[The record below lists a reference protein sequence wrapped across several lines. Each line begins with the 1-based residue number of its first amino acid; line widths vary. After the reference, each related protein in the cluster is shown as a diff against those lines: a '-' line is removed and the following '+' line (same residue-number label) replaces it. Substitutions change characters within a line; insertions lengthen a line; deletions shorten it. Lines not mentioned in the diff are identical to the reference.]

1 MFYICKNQKL
11 GPFCDLEWHSH
22 IKNPKIQDMNLFKS
36 ALLSLCFLLL
46 SSTIVLAQNAGNLLA
61 GKDLSTIKVDALTD
75 AELAQIQAQLKQ
87 TGVSIDMVESQAI
100 AKGMSPAEFAKLK
113 ARLANVKG
121 GSKSTSP
128 LTKKTVKKTT
138 DNAQDSTEQE
148 TFIESKI
155 NPLIYGSELFANSQG
170 FKNNE
175 NVATPLNYEVGTNDV
190 LKLVV
195 YGVQEYS
202 ADLDVSKEGTVLIQN
217 VGRVKVAGLSIEA
230 ATTRIKQQMGNTAY
244 PSLRSG
250 ESKMALTVGDTRT
263 IQVTIIGAQRSG
275 NYNVSSLSN
284 VLSALTMAGGPSEIG
299 SYRAIE
305 LIRDN
310 KVVKTFDL
318 YAFMQNGDQ
327 SQNMGLKDRDVIKV
341 PPYKGRIEIKGQVKR
356 PGIFELNATENFKQF
371 LQYAGGFDDTAYT
384 AWVKVIQKNEKEKAV
399 KDLAQNQFSTYQPQ
413 GGDII
418 QVSKILDRFQ
428 NRVKLTGAVFRP
440 DVYELTEGMRISD
453 LVQRADGLRED
464 AFIGRAQLI
473 RLKPNLLK
481 ELVTINLSKALQ
493 KDPNENIFL
502 QREDELY
509 VNSIV
514 DLRDSLTVDLLGEVR
529 SQGRFNYVDSMTV
542 KDLILMAGGFNYA
555 ANKQIEVARLVQYGD
570 RVTNNQV
577 ATILKTEVNGD
588 LSFNAGQENFVLQP
602 MDVVTITKKVGFTN
616 PEVVSISGQVQNV
629 GKYTL
634 STRVER
640 VSDIVKRAGGL
651 IGEAYGEG
659 AYIKRS
665 RYNID
670 TLKADE
676 SKTSI
681 EEAYNRKFKAQQEAE
696 KQNLNSLLNG
706 SDNNGQMNMADVNIK
721 KKNLKDTLDI
731 LFKELNDDTY
741 QIAID
746 INKIMQKPGSDLDLV
761 LRDKDEIMIP
771 KTDNRV
777 KISGGVLRPTNI
789 VYRDGLTIGECIS
802 AAGGISEYA
811 KRGRAYVV
819 YANGKSSRTKHFGLF
834 RLNPTIK
841 PGSEI
846 VLPETNEKKE
856 KTITTF
862 IQFTTVLAQI
872 AGAIATISILNR

>member
-1 MFYICKNQKL
+1 
-11 GPFCDLEWHSH
+11 
-22 IKNPKIQDMNLFKS
+22 MNLIKT

-46 SSTIVLAQNAGNLLA
+46 TSTIVLAQNAGNLLA

-75 AELAQIQAQLKQ
+75 AELGQIQAQLKQ
-87 TGVSIDMVESQAI
+87 SGVSIDMVESQAI

-121 GSKSTSP
+121 GGKSTSP
-128 LTKKTVKKTT
+128 LSKKTVKKTT
-138 DNAQDSTEQE
+138 DNTQDSTEQE
-148 TFIESKI
+148 PFIESKI

-170 FKNNE
+170 FKNSE

-202 ADLDVSKEGTVLIQN
+202 ADLDVSKEGTVLIDN
-217 VGRVKVAGLSIEA
+217 VGRIKVAGLSIEA

-356 PGIFELNATENFKQF
+356 PGIFELNATESFKQF

-384 AWVKVIQKNEKEKAV
+384 AWVKVIQKNDKEKAV
-399 KDLAQNQFSTYQPQ
+399 KDLAQNQFTSYQPQ

-464 AFIGRAQLI
+464 AFIGRAQLV

-481 ELVTINLSKALQ
+481 ELVTVNLFKALQ
-493 KDPNENIFL
+493 KDPNENILL

-509 VNSIV
+509 INSIV

-542 KDLILMAGGFNYA
+542 KDLILMAGGFTFA
-555 ANKQIEVARLVQYGD
+555 ANKQIEVARLVQYGE
-570 RVTNNQV
+570 RVTDNQV

-602 MDVVTITKKVGFTN
+602 MDVVTITKKVGYTN

-665 RYNID
+665 RYQID
-670 TLKADE
+670 TLKSDE

-681 EEAYNRKFKAQQEAE
+681 EEAYNKKFKAQQAAE
-696 KQNLNSLLNG
+696 KQNLTAILNPSTTNG
-706 SDNNGQMNMADVNIK
+706 MDNQTSAVEAQNQK

-731 LFKELNDDTY
+731 LFKELNEDTY

-746 INKIMQKPGSDLDLV
+746 INKIIEKPGSELDLV
-761 LRDKDEIMIP
+761 LRDKDEIIIP
-771 KTDNRV
+771 KVENRV
-777 KISGGVLRPTNI
+777 KISGGVLRPINI

-856 KTITTF
+856 KTINTF

-872 AGAIATISILNR
+872 ASAIATISILNR

>member
-1 MFYICKNQKL
+1 
-11 GPFCDLEWHSH
+11 
-22 IKNPKIQDMNLFKS
+22 MNLFKS
-36 ALLSLCFLLL
+36 ALLSLIFLLL

-87 TGVSIDMVESQAI
+87 SGVSIDMVESQAI

-121 GSKSTSP
+121 GSKNTSP

-138 DNAQDSTEQE
+138 DNEHDSTEQE
-148 TFIESKI
+148 YVTESKI

-202 ADLDVSKEGTVLIQN
+202 ADLDVSKEGTVLIEN
-217 VGRVKVAGLSIEA
+217 VGRIKVAGLTIEA

-384 AWVKVIQKNEKEKAV
+384 AWVKVIQKNDKEKTV
-399 KDLAQNQFSTYQPQ
+399 KDLAQNQFTNYQPQ

-555 ANKQIEVARLVQYGD
+555 ANKHIEVARLVQYGD

-696 KQNLNSLLNG
+696 KQNLNALLNG
-706 SDNNGQMNMADVNIK
+706 SDNNGQTNMADVNIK
-721 KKNLKDTLDI
+721 KKNLKDTLDL
-731 LFKELNDDTY
+731 LFKELNENTY

-746 INKIMQKPGSDLDLV
+746 INKIMEKPGSELDLV

-789 VYRDGLTIGECIS
+789 VYREGLTINECIS

-819 YANGKSSRTKHFGLF
+819 YANGKSKRTKHFGFF
-834 RLNPTIK
+834 RLNPNIK

-846 VLPETNEKKE
+846 VLPETNEKKD
-856 KTITTF
+856 KPFTTF
-862 IQFTTVLAQI
+862 IQLTTVLAQI
-872 AGAIATISILNR
+872 AGTIATISILNR

>member
-1 MFYICKNQKL
+1 
-11 GPFCDLEWHSH
+11 
-22 IKNPKIQDMNLFKS
+22 MNLFKT

-87 TGVSIDMVESQAI
+87 SGVSIDMVESQAI

-121 GSKSTSP
+121 GGKSTSP
-128 LTKKTVKKTT
+128 LAKKTVKKTT
-138 DNAQDSTEQE
+138 DNEQDSTVQE
-148 TFIESKI
+148 YVIESKI

-202 ADLDVSKEGTVLIQN
+202 ADLDVSKEGTVLIEN
-217 VGRVKVAGLSIEA
+217 VGRIKVAGLSIEA
-230 ATTRIKQQMGNTAY
+230 ATTRIKQQMANTAY

-509 VNSIV
+509 INSIV

-529 SQGRFNYVDSMTV
+529 SQGRFTYVDSMTV

-555 ANKQIEVARLVQYGD
+555 ANKQIEVARLVQYGE
-570 RVTNNQV
+570 RVTDNQV

-588 LSFNAGQENFVLQP
+588 LSFNAGQVNFVLQP

-640 VSDIVKRAGGL
+640 VSDIVKRSGGL

-670 TLKADE
+670 TLKSDE

-696 KQNLNSLLNG
+696 KQNINTLLNG
-706 SDNNGQMNMADVNIK
+706 NNNNGQTNMADVNIK
-721 KKNLKDTLDI
+721 KKNLKDTLDL
-731 LFKELNDDTY
+731 LFKELNEDTY

-746 INKIMQKPGSDLDLV
+746 INKIMEKPGSELDLV

-834 RLNPTIK
+834 RLNPSIK

-862 IQFTTVLAQI
+862 IQLTTILAQI

>member
-1 MFYICKNQKL
+1 
-11 GPFCDLEWHSH
+11 
-22 IKNPKIQDMNLFKS
+22 
-36 ALLSLCFLLL
+36 
-46 SSTIVLAQNAGNLLA
+46 
-61 GKDLSTIKVDALTD
+61 
-75 AELAQIQAQLKQ
+75 
-87 TGVSIDMVESQAI
+87 
-100 AKGMSPAEFAKLK
+100 
-113 ARLANVKG
+113 
-121 GSKSTSP
+121 
-128 LTKKTVKKTT
+128 
-138 DNAQDSTEQE
+138 
-148 TFIESKI
+148 
-155 NPLIYGSELFANSQG
+155 
-170 FKNNE
+170 
-175 NVATPLNYEVGTNDV
+175 
-190 LKLVV
+190 
-195 YGVQEYS
+195 
-202 ADLDVSKEGTVLIQN
+202 
-217 VGRVKVAGLSIEA
+217 
-230 ATTRIKQQMGNTAY
+230 MGNTAY

-509 VNSIV
+509 INSIV

-529 SQGRFNYVDSMTV
+529 SQGRFTYVDSMTV

-555 ANKQIEVARLVQYGD
+555 ANKQIEVARLIQYGE
-570 RVTNNQV
+570 RVTDNQV

-588 LSFNAGQENFVLQP
+588 LSFNAGQVNFVLQP

-696 KQNLNSLLNG
+696 KQNINTLLNG
-706 SDNNGQMNMADVNIK
+706 SDNKGQTNMADVNAK
-721 KKNLKDTLDI
+721 KKNLKDTLDL
-731 LFKELNDDTY
+731 LFKELNEDTY

-746 INKIMQKPGSDLDLV
+746 INKIMQKPGSELDLV

-811 KRGRAYVV
+811 KRGRAYVI
-819 YANGKSSRTKHFGLF
+819 YANGKSARTKHFGLF
-834 RLNPTIK
+834 RLNPIIK

>member
-1 MFYICKNQKL
+1 L
-11 GPFCDLEWHSH
+11 
-22 IKNPKIQDMNLFKS
+22 
-36 ALLSLCFLLL
+36 
-46 SSTIVLAQNAGNLLA
+46 
-61 GKDLSTIKVDALTD
+61 
-75 AELAQIQAQLKQ
+75 
-87 TGVSIDMVESQAI
+87 
-100 AKGMSPAEFAKLK
+100 
-113 ARLANVKG
+113 
-121 GSKSTSP
+121 
-128 LTKKTVKKTT
+128 
-138 DNAQDSTEQE
+138 
-148 TFIESKI
+148 IE
-155 NPLIYGSELFANSQG
+155 
-170 FKNNE
+170 
-175 NVATPLNYEVGTNDV
+175 
-190 LKLVV
+190 
-195 YGVQEYS
+195 
-202 ADLDVSKEGTVLIQN
+202 N
-217 VGRVKVAGLSIEA
+217 VGRIKVAGLSIEA

-244 PSLRSG
+244 PSLRTG

-284 VLSALTMAGGPSEIG
+284 VLSALTMAGGPNEIG

-305 LIRDN
+305 LIRQN

-356 PGIFELNATENFKQF
+356 PGIFELNGTESFKQF

-384 AWVKVIQKNEKEKAV
+384 AWVKVIQKNDKEKAV
-399 KDLAQNQFSTYQPQ
+399 KDLAQNQFTSYQPQ

-481 ELVTINLSKALQ
+481 ELVTVNLFKALQ
-493 KDPNENIFL
+493 KDPNQNILL

-509 VNSIV
+509 INSIV

-542 KDLILMAGGFNYA
+542 KDLILMAGGFTFA
-555 ANKQIEVARLVQYGD
+555 ANKQIEVARLIKFGD
-570 RVTNNQV
+570 KVTDNQV

-602 MDVVTITKKVGFTN
+602 MDVVTITKKVGYTN

-681 EEAYNRKFKAQQEAE
+681 EEAYNRKFKAQQDAE
-696 KQNLNSLLNG
+696 KQNLTAILNPGTNNSNILNQTT
-706 SDNNGQMNMADVNIK
+706 NVADPNAK
-721 KKNLKDTLDI
+721 KKNLQDTLAL
-731 LFKELNDDTY
+731 LFKELNEDTY

-746 INKIMQKPGSDLDLV
+746 INKIIEKPGSELDLV
-761 LRDKDEIMIP
+761 LRDKDEIIIP
-771 KTDNRV
+771 KMDNRV

-789 VYRDGLTIGECIS
+789 VYREGLTVGECIS

-811 KRGRAYVV
+811 RRGRAYVI

-834 RLNPTIK
+834 RFNPTIK

-856 KTITTF
+856 KPLTTM
-862 IQFTTVLAQI
+862 IQFTTILAQI
-872 AGAIATISILNR
+872 VSAIATVSILNR

>member
-1 MFYICKNQKL
+1 
-11 GPFCDLEWHSH
+11 
-22 IKNPKIQDMNLFKS
+22 
-36 ALLSLCFLLL
+36 
-46 SSTIVLAQNAGNLLA
+46 
-61 GKDLSTIKVDALTD
+61 
-75 AELAQIQAQLKQ
+75 
-87 TGVSIDMVESQAI
+87 
-100 AKGMSPAEFAKLK
+100 
-113 ARLANVKG
+113 
-121 GSKSTSP
+121 
-128 LTKKTVKKTT
+128 
-138 DNAQDSTEQE
+138 
-148 TFIESKI
+148 
-155 NPLIYGSELFANSQG
+155 
-170 FKNNE
+170 
-175 NVATPLNYEVGTNDV
+175 V

-217 VGRVKVAGLSIEA
+217 VGRIKVAGLSIEA

-356 PGIFELNATENFKQF
+356 PGIFELNASESFKQF

-384 AWVKVIQKNEKEKAV
+384 AWVKVIQKNDKEKAV
-399 KDLAQNQFSTYQPQ
+399 KDLAQNQFASYQPQ

-509 VNSIV
+509 INSIV

-670 TLKADE
+670 TLKSDE

-696 KQNLNSLLNG
+696 KQNLNALLNG
-706 SDNNGQMNMADVNIK
+706 SDNNGQTSMADVNVK
-721 KKNLKDTLDI
+721 KKNLKDTLDL
-731 LFKELNDDTY
+731 LFKELNEDTY

-746 INKIMQKPGSDLDLV
+746 INKIMEKPGSELDLV

-789 VYRDGLTIGECIS
+789 VYREGLTINECIS

-819 YANGKSSRTKHFGLF
+819 YANGKSKRTKHFGFF
-834 RLNPTIK
+834 RLNPNIK

-846 VLPETNEKKE
+846 VLPETNEKKD
-856 KTITTF
+856 KPFTTF
-862 IQFTTVLAQI
+862 IQLTTVLAQI
-872 AGAIATISILNR
+872 AGTIATISILNR

>member
-1 MFYICKNQKL
+1 
-11 GPFCDLEWHSH
+11 
-22 IKNPKIQDMNLFKS
+22 
-36 ALLSLCFLLL
+36 
-46 SSTIVLAQNAGNLLA
+46 
-61 GKDLSTIKVDALTD
+61 
-75 AELAQIQAQLKQ
+75 
-87 TGVSIDMVESQAI
+87 
-100 AKGMSPAEFAKLK
+100 MSPAEFAKLK

-138 DNAQDSTEQE
+138 DNEQDSTDQDFF
-148 TFIESKI
+148 TESKI

-170 FKNNE
+170 FKNSE

-202 ADLDVSKEGTVLIQN
+202 ADLDVSKEGTVLIEN
-217 VGRVKVAGLSIEA
+217 VGRIKVAGLTIEA
-230 ATTRIKQQMGNTAY
+230 ATTRIKQQMANTAY
-244 PSLRSG
+244 PSLRTG

-399 KDLAQNQFSTYQPQ
+399 KDLAQNQFASYQPQ

-453 LVQRADGLRED
+453 LIQRADGLRED
-464 AFIGRAQLI
+464 AFVGRAQLI

-670 TLKADE
+670 TLKSDE

-696 KQNLNSLLNG
+696 KQNINTLLNG
-706 SDNNGQMNMADVNIK
+706 SNNNGQTNLADVNVK
-721 KKNLKDTLDI
+721 KKNLKDTLDL
-731 LFKELNDDTY
+731 LFKELNEDTY

-746 INKIMQKPGSDLDLV
+746 INKIMEKPGSELDLV